1 MLVNL
6 DDFEQAA
13 AAHLLPM
20 AYDYYRG
27 GARDERCL
35 FRNRQ
40 AFSDYQLAYR
50 VLRGFAQTDL
60 TTEVLG
66 HRLSLPVMTAPTAF
80 HQMAHPDG
88 EIASA
93 RATCSQ
99 GSLFI
104 LSTLSNKP
112 MEEVIGQAGGPVFFQ
127 LYVYKD
133 RKVTEDLVRRAEA
146 AGARA
151 LVVTVDAPVLACRE
165 KDRRNRF
172 TLPAGMHLA
181 NLTGHGKE
189 QLGEGGLQDYVAR
202 QLDPALSWNDIEW
215 LSGLTR
221 LPLVVKGIV
230 HPEDARE
237 AAQRGVRAVVVSNHG
252 GRQLDQAPASL
263 HCVQGIRQALPADV
277 EVWMDGGV
285 RRGGDVLLA
294 LALGAKAVL
303 IGRPVLWGLAA
314 RGEEGVAQVYQ
325 QLREELLEAALLTG
339 CAKCSDLNPDWL
351 ERRQS

>member
-1 MLVNL
+1 
-6 DDFEQAA
+6 
-13 AAHLLPM
+13 
-20 AYDYYRG
+20 
-27 GARDERCL
+27 
-35 FRNRQ
+35 
-40 AFSDYQLAYR
+40 
-50 VLRGFAQTDL
+50 
-60 TTEVLG
+60 
-66 HRLSLPVMTAPTAF
+66 
-80 HQMAHPDG
+80 
-88 EIASA
+88 
-93 RATCSQ
+93 
-99 GSLFI
+99 
-104 LSTLSNKP
+104 
-112 MEEVIGQAGGPVFFQ
+112 
-127 LYVYKD
+127 
-133 RKVTEDLVRRAEA
+133 
-146 AGARA
+146 
-151 LVVTVDAPVLACRE
+151 
-165 KDRRNRF
+165 
-172 TLPAGMHLA
+172 MHLA